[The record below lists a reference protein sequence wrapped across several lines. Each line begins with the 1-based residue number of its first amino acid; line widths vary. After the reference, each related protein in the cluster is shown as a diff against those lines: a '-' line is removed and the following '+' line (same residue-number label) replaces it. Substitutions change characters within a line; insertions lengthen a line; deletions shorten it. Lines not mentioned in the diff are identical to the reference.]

1 MRKHLLLASIV
12 LFVSTSAF
20 AINRIVNP
28 FGGLY
33 QDHPDAYW
41 HEYPIGAEL
50 RDYYKFY
57 CHCHN
62 NNYKSG
68 TVDKLLAEYN
78 KLCQTYPG
86 LKDAASC
93 YLAYYYLRSDG
104 ILTSY
109 QEGFC
114 LLEEGLANLEK
125 DDDLLAA
132 KQSFLANMYD
142 RYLRSDGILASIQ
155 EGFHLLEEELANL
168 EKDDDLLAT
177 KQSFFANMYD
187 LYFRPDGI
195 LASDQ
200 EGFHLLEEGFDN
212 LEKIRATKQS
222 FLANMYDLKAWALLT
237 GRGVDQD
244 FEQAF
249 QYYQLAAALNDYS
262 PEALVRVYYCTYF
275 GLGTS
280 VDYGL
285 AGDLTDSILSF
296 ITDNVVVQCED
307 GRSLY
312 YVLPYQFKQFIPV
325 DIQNHYWSMLW
336 SQEHGVGD
344 DALAAYRK
352 GMIDWL
358 VNRDFAQAKEAFEEA
373 IRLGHVPSMSELG
386 MMYLDDAWD
395 LKKDGETMFLSTLQ
409 AADEAGY
416 TPANYIIGQR
426 TLNHWGRKNP
436 FSSSVEGEAYP
447 YFQAAVKEGFS
458 PAKDI
463 LALYDK
469 GTYSTDTGMTAA
481 IKDLNE
487 GFNDGRPVEKSFIA
501 NLLTI
506 AGAYASLGNAIAA
519 RNTANSGSE
528 TVGQPASASSSRSRT
543 SVSSYSSSD
552 EEENNASEELSPLTI
567 HLHSEA
573 NKYYSRYEKHAQYWI
588 DSFQEEHAWLSV
600 NGGSKNA
607 AVDRYELDSH
617 QRSYLD
623 AIKQLKFMLKEF
635 QYNRKKSDYTI
646 PKGEIEGEIE
656 WCLAQDYP
664 D

>member
-1 MRKHLLLASIV
+1 MRKRLLLAAIV
-12 LFVSTSAF
+12 LLVSTSAF
-20 AINRIVNP
+20 AINRIINP
-28 FGGLY
+28 FGGLD

-41 HEYPIGAEL
+41 HGYPIGTEL

-57 CHCHN
+57 HHCHN

-68 TVDKLLAEYN
+68 TVDKLLSEYN

-86 LKDAASC
+86 LKDAATC

-109 QEGFC
+109 QEGYR
-114 LLEEGLANLEK
+114 LLDEGLANLEK
-125 DDDLLAA
+125 DD
-132 KQSFLANMYD
+132 
-142 RYLRSDGILASIQ
+142 
-155 EGFHLLEEELANL
+155 EL
-168 EKDDDLLAT
+168 
-177 KQSFFANMYD
+177 
-187 LYFRPDGI
+187 P
-195 LASDQ
+195 
-200 EGFHLLEEGFDN
+200 
-212 LEKIRATKQS
+212 ATKQS

-296 ITDNVVVQCED
+296 ITDNVVVLYQD

-358 VNRDFAQAKEAFEEA
+358 VNRDFAQAKDAFEEA

-426 TLNHWGRKNP
+426 TLNHWGKKNP

-447 YFQAAVKEGFS
+447 FFQAAAKEGFA

-487 GFNDGRPVEKSFIA
+487 GFNDGQPVEKSFIA
-501 NLLTI
+501 NLLEI

-519 RNTANSGSE
+519 RNTADSGSE
-528 TVGQPASASSSRSRT
+528 TVEHPASTSSSRSRT

-552 EEENNASEELSPLTI
+552 EEENNASEELSYNTI
-567 HLHSEA
+567 HQRSEA

-607 AVDRYELDSH
+607 AVDLYELGSH

-623 AIKQLKFMLKEF
+623 AIKQLKIMLKEF
-635 QYNRKKSDYTI
+635 QYYRKKSDYTI
-646 PKGEIEGEIE
+646 PKGEIEGEVE